1 MSISV
6 HPGCLTATDSKNFLN
21 SLSGTPGW
29 TFYDHQVTHDLKDT
43 DPILVTAHQHLK
55 IPTDNRIA
63 GVAHV
68 TATFKKFT
76 GQFEGSNV
84 FIFLEGTWKGQSNG
98 RSYNFQAGDVVVSNI
113 ALQIE
118 SSGRTNRWVFISQ
131 NVRDLGCS
139 KTTLIRALTGSSII
153 SPDSQIKID
162 IVQGPV
168 SDLDEED
175 EEEDDLEEDEEDFS
189 VSEDSGDDL
198 DDVSDSDDPDIEQS
212 TETSSVQPEA
222 VDQSTETSSVQPETV
237 D

>member
-29 TFYDHQVTHDLKDT
+29 TFHDHQVTHDLKDT

-63 GVAHV
+63 GLAHV

-84 FIFLEGTWKGQSNG
+84 FIFLEGTWRGQSNG

-118 SSGRTNRWVFISQ
+118 SSGRTNRWVFINQS
-131 NVRDLGCS
+131 VRDLGCS
-139 KTTLIRALTGSSII
+139 KTALIRALTGTSII

-168 SDLDEED
+168 SDLDDDDED
-175 EEEDDLEEDEEDFS
+175 LDDLEDQEDFS
-189 VSEDSGDDL
+189 VSGDSAYDP
-198 DDVSDSDDPDIEQS
+198 DDVSDSD
-212 TETSSVQPEA
+212 
-222 VDQSTETSSVQPETV
+222 VDQSTETSSAQPVVVDQSTEASSGQSETV